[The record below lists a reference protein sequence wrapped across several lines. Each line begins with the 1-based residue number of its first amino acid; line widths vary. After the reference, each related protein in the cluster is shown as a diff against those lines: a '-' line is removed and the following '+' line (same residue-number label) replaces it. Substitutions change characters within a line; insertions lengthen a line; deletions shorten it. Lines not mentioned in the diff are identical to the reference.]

1 MRVVSRM
8 RAAAPGRAIVAVL
21 AILAGCALAGCGQR
35 GSLYLPTVPPL
46 PAPPAHR
53 TQTPPP
59 DQTQPAN
66 GNATGNAADM
76 GSIPDT
82 SGTPLTLAPEEQLA
96 TPPASAAS
104 GPAAPLPASAAPP
117 VQ

>member
-1 MRVVSRM
+1 M

-46 PAPPAHR
+46 PAKPVER
-53 TQTPPP
+53 TQTPP
-59 DQTQPAN
+59 D
-66 GNATGNAADM
+66 AAQSKPSTTNM
-76 GSIPDT
+76 GTVPDT
-82 SGTPLTLAPEEQLA
+82 SGTPLSLAPENELA
-96 TPPASAAS
+96 APPASAAS
-104 GPAAPLPASAAPP
+104 AVTP

>member
-1 MRVVSRM
+1 MRVVPRM

-21 AILAGCALAGCGQR
+21 AIFAGCALAGCGQR
-35 GSLYLPTVPPL
+35 GALYLPTVPPL

-59 DQTQPAN
+59 DQTQPAA
-66 GNATGNAADM
+66 GNPADT

-82 SGTPLTLAPEEQLA
+82 PGTPLSLAPEEQIP
-96 TPPASAAS
+96 TPP
-104 GPAAPLPASAAPP
+104 PAPP
-117 VQ
+117 SVQ

>member
-1 MRVVSRM
+1 MRVVTRM

-21 AILAGCALAGCGQR
+21 AIFAGCALTGCGQR
-35 GSLYLPTVPPL
+35 GSLYLPTVPPM

-59 DQTQPAN
+59 EQTQPADD
-66 GNATGNAADM
+66 TS
-76 GSIPDT
+76 SIPDT
-82 SGTPLTLAPEEQLA
+82 SGTPLSLAPDEQLA
-96 TPPASAAS
+96 TPPAS
-104 GPAAPLPASAAPP
+104 GPSAPLPASAAPS

>member
-8 RAAAPGRAIVAVL
+8 RAAAPGRAIVAGL

-46 PAPPAHR
+46 PAKPVTR
-53 TQTPPP
+53 TQPPP
-59 DQTQPAN
+59 SASSAEVKPGAETAGP
-66 GNATGNAADM
+66 M
-76 GSIPDT
+76 GEVPDT
-82 SGTPLTLAPEEQLA
+82 SGAPLSLSPESELAA
-96 TPPASAAS
+96 PPASAAS
-104 GPAAPLPASAAPP
+104 AATPAQPASAATP

>member
-8 RAAAPGRAIVAVL
+8 RAAAPGRAIVAGL

-35 GSLYLPTVPPL
+35 GSLYLPAVPPL

-53 TQTPPP
+53 AQTPPP
-59 DQTQPAN
+59 DETQPAA
-66 GNATGNAADM
+66 GDAADTS
-76 GSIPDT
+76 SIPDT
-82 SGTPLTLAPEEQLA
+82 SGTPLSLAPEDQLA
-96 TPPASAAS
+96 TPPASDAS
-104 GPAAPLPASAAPP
+104 GPSAPLPASAAPS

>member
-46 PAPPAHR
+46 PAKPVDR
-53 TQTPPP
+53 TQTPPDVAP
-59 DQTQPAN
+59 SAPSTP
-66 GNATGNAADM
+66 
-76 GSIPDT
+76 SIGTVPDT
-82 SGTPLTLAPEEQLA
+82 SGTPLSLAPENELA
-96 TPPASAAS
+96 TPPTSAA
-104 GPAAPLPASAAPP
+104 PAKAAPLPASAVTP

>member
-1 MRVVSRM
+1 MRVVTRM

-21 AILAGCALAGCGQR
+21 AILAGCALTGCGQR

-53 TQTPPP
+53 TQTPST

-66 GNATGNAADM
+66 GAANAD
-76 GSIPDT
+76 SIPDT
-82 SGTPLTLAPEEQLA
+82 SGTPLTLAPEDQLK

-104 GPAAPLPASAAPP
+104 APAVPLPASAAPSA
-117 VQ
+117 Q

>member
-21 AILAGCALAGCGQR
+21 TILAGCALGGSLAGCGQR

-53 TQTPPP
+53 TQTPAA
-59 DQTQPAN
+59 DKAQPAS
-66 GNATGNAADM
+66 GTTSDM
-76 GSIPDT
+76 STVPDT
-82 SGTPLTLAPEEQLA
+82 SGTPLSLAPETELA

-104 GPAAPLPASAAPP
+104 GTAAPLPASAVTP

>member
-8 RAAAPGRAIVAVL
+8 RAGAPGRAIVAGL
-21 AILAGCALAGCGQR
+21 TILAGCALAGCGQR

-46 PAPPAHR
+46 PSPPASR
-53 TQTPPP
+53 TQAPPP
-59 DQTQPAN
+59 DTQPAEEP
-66 GNATGNAADM
+66 ATDM
-76 GSIPDT
+76 STVPDT
-82 SGTPLTLAPEEQLA
+82 SGTPLSLAPETELA

-104 GPAAPLPASAAPP
+104 GAAAPLPASAVTP

>member
-1 MRVVSRM
+1 MRVVTRM

-46 PAPPAHR
+46 PAKPIDR
-53 TQTPPP
+53 TQTPPNGA
-59 DQTQPAN
+59 QPAS
-66 GNATGNAADM
+66 ATSTDM
-76 GSIPDT
+76 STVPDT
-82 SGTPLTLAPEEQLA
+82 SGTPLSLAPENELA

-104 GPAAPLPASAAPP
+104 ATAAPLPASAATP

>member
-1 MRVVSRM
+1 MRVVTRM

-21 AILAGCALAGCGQR
+21 AIFAGCALAGCGQR

-53 TQTPPP
+53 TQTPP
-59 DQTQPAN
+59 DQTQPA
-66 GNATGNAADM
+66 TDT
-76 GSIPDT
+76 STIPDT

-104 GPAAPLPASAAPP
+104 APAVPLPASAVPS

>member
-46 PAPPAHR
+46 PAKPIDR
-53 TQTPPP
+53 TQTPPNVA
-59 DQTQPAN
+59 QPAS
-66 GNATGNAADM
+66 ATSTDM
-76 GSIPDT
+76 STVPDT
-82 SGTPLTLAPEEQLA
+82 SGTPLSLAPENELA

-104 GPAAPLPASAAPP
+104 ATAAPLPASAATP